1 MKTTFLSA
9 ASEQARTAQLFQHV
23 RDAVVLLDPSGV
35 VGFWSAGAARLYGR
49 QPPDA
54 LNRHYLGLLP
64 PRCQAAQVP
73 HIHRALDGDE
83 SAAEWRSVGPDGGA
97 VWLEGDFRPA
107 TDGSGKRAGCARS

>member
-23 RDAVVLLDPSGV
+23 RDAVVLLDPAGV

-49 QPPDA
+49 PAPDA
-54 LNRHYLGLLP
+54 LNRNYLDLLP
-64 PRCQAAQVP
+64 PRCRAAQVP

-83 SAAEWRSVGPDGGA
+83 SSAEWRSAGPDRAAAGAGGGLPPA
-97 VWLEGDFRPA
+97 PHRARPP
-107 TDGSGKRAGCARS
+107 AR